1 MKSKICGI
9 ELVTRMVEQ
18 NDVGDESSRS
28 SILPKAVDE

>member
-1 MKSKICGI
+1 
-9 ELVTRMVEQ
+9 LVARMVDR